1 MTLESPCRSETCLRA
16 TRPVL
21 AVATGALA
29 GVLVLAG
36 SVSAQHGSHE
46 QGVDSH
52 HGSHQEGGGAG
63 HQCDG
68 ETCPMHAGKSTDGSL
83 QEPGQAV
90 FGALREVL
98 ERLEADPATDW
109 SRVDLDA
116 LRDHLVQMDLLFRE
130 ARVSREV
137 LDDGMRFVVDGSES
151 VLSAAK
157 AMGAMHA
164 RALAEE
170 LPSWLVRVEPRA
182 GDVVFEV
189 RSSDPAQQAKIRAL
203 GFSGLLT
210 FGAHHAPHHWALAT
224 GGGMHQHHEH

>member
-1 MTLESPCRSETCLRA
+1 MSRESTCRSETCLRA
-16 TRPVL
+16 TQPMLAFATCSL
-21 AVATGALA
+21 AV
-29 GVLVLAG
+29 VLVLA
-36 SVSAQHGSHE
+36 SPSSAQHGSHE
-46 QGVDSH
+46 QGGESH
-52 HGSHQEGGGAG
+52 HGSHQEVSGAA
-63 HQCDG
+63 HQCGG

-151 VLSAAK
+151 VLAAAK